1 MLLLNIN
8 NATQQ
13 RKLQMN
19 AITSN
24 ETTAIQQ
31 TFKVDP
37 HKGQLLGTVSSQWF
51 TRPDDQKF
59 LSLADLETSVLARS
73 SNAKQEI
80 VDVSSIQLSAR
91 SESPDSMMLEFNGD
105 TVATPTH
112 WSFGQLSSLAGAPAG
127 YLRKL
132 PGVISAINLQYGLQN
147 LRSENVKMFYNP
159 ESTQLLAAT
168 GVEYGRVFDYELVRA
183 VRKIAGNGTG
193 DTRWKV
199 PGAIDWA
206 TYRYNPYVDISQQ
219 TTTLYA
225 SDRDVFMFLVDDTH
239 PIEIG
244 KLPDGNPDLVFRGF
258 YVWNSEV
265 GSKTLGISTF
275 LFRAVCQNR
284 NIWGA
289 QDIATV
295 TIRHSKNAPQ
305 RFADEVEPALL
316 EYSNASDRG
325 VVLGIQQAKQA
336 IVAKTDE
343 DRLEFLGKRNF
354 SIKQAQRIIDT
365 VVHEEGHKPASVW
378 DFVQGI
384 TAVARDIGHTD
395 ERITLERTAG
405 NLLTKAIH

>member
-1 MLLLNIN
+1 
-8 NATQQ
+8 
-13 RKLQMN
+13 MN
-19 AITSN
+19 AITTQEN
-24 ETTAIQQ
+24 NAVENT

-37 HKGQLLGTVSSQWF
+37 HKGQRIGTVSSQWF
-51 TRPDDQKF
+51 NRPDDQKF
-59 LSLADLETSVLARS
+59 LSLAALEEAVTTRSINAR
-73 SNAKQEI
+73 QDI
-80 VDVSSIQLSAR
+80 VDVSSIRMNANP
-91 SESPDSMMLEFNGD
+91 ESPDNLMVEFNGGQ
-105 TVATPTH
+105 VANPTH
-112 WSFGQLSSLAGAPAG
+112 WSFGQMSSLAGAPAG

-132 PGVISAINLQYGLQN
+132 PGVISAINLQFGLQN
-147 LRSENVKMFYNP
+147 LRSENVKMFHNP
-159 ESTQLLAAT
+159 DTNELLAAT
-168 GVEYGRVFDYELVRA
+168 GVEYGRVYDWELVKA
-183 VRKIAGNGTG
+183 VRKIAGDGTG

-206 TYRYNPYVDISQQ
+206 TYRYNPFVDISKQS
-219 TTTLYA
+219 TTLYA

-244 KLPDGNPDLVFRGF
+244 TLPDGNPDLVFRGF

-305 RFADEVEPALL
+305 RFADEVEPALI

-336 IVAKTDE
+336 IVAKSDE
-343 DRLEFLGKRNF
+343 DRIEFLGKRGF
-354 SIKQAQRIIDT
+354 SAKQAERIIDT
-365 VVHEEGHKPASVW
+365 VVREEGFKPASVW

-405 NLLTKAIH
+405 NLLAKAIH